1 MALTEQELR
10 SLDYEPDTGGHFGD
24 YGGRYVSET
33 LMAALSELDQ
43 NYQKLKNDPDFQRE
57 FDADLA
63 SFVGRPSPL
72 YHAERWSK
80 AIGGAQVYFKR
91 EDLNHTG
98 AHKVNNTIG
107 QALLAKYSEKPRVI
121 AETGAGQHGVASA
134 TVAARL
140 GLECVVYMLSLI
152 HI

>member
-1 MALTEQELR
+1 MALTEHELR
-10 SLDYEPDTGGHFGD
+10 SLDYEPDAGGHFGD

-72 YHAERWSK
+72 YHADRWSK
-80 AIGGAQVYFKR
+80 AMAEHRF
-91 EDLNHTG
+91 TS
-98 AHKVNNTIG
+98 
-107 QALLAKYSEKPRVI
+107 SEKISTILERTKLTI
-121 AETGAGQHGVASA
+121 
-134 TVAARL
+134 RL
-140 GLECVVYMLSLI
+140 VKRS
-152 HI
+152 

>member
-63 SFVGRPSPL
+63 SFVGRPSP
-72 YHAERWSK
+72 YITPS
-80 AIGGAQVYFKR
+80 
-91 EDLNHTG
+91 
-98 AHKVNNTIG
+98 
-107 QALLAKYSEKPRVI
+107 
-121 AETGAGQHGVASA
+121 AGQKPLVEHRFISSGK
-134 TVAARL
+134 T
-140 GLECVVYMLSLI
+140 
-152 HI
+152 

>member
-43 NYQKLKNDPDFQRE
+43 NYQKLKNDPNFQGE

-63 SFVGRPSPL
+63 SRRTMHHLYESTPTTTANSNLPS
-72 YHAERWSK
+72 
-80 AIGGAQVYFKR
+80 
-91 EDLNHTG
+91 
-98 AHKVNNTIG
+98 
-107 QALLAKYSEKPRVI
+107 
-121 AETGAGQHGVASA
+121 
-134 TVAARL
+134 
-140 GLECVVYMLSLI
+140 
-152 HI
+152 